1 MCVLLFINITE
12 IVCKCFD
19 GFCTGPKNR
28 ECQDN
33 VVTDL
38 PVCQSLDVNAK
49 VGPFPGS
56 ATVQSFRW
64 RGCNVPKLFNDN
76 RLKAY
81 STTW

>member
-1 MCVLLFINITE
+1 MGMRLFINIPD
-12 IVCKCFD
+12 IVRKCFD

-64 RGCNVPKLFNDN
+64 HECNPPKQSSAN